1 MVRLKNLKKNN
12 TIIESDI
19 IPEDSVNS
27 GHIIVDLKLGTTIDY
42 SLPEGYE
49 WCMNHVNHAK
59 NNLIKLA
66 QEEHLPEQYLVM
78 WY

>member
-1 MVRLKNLKKNN
+1 MVKLKNLKKNN
-12 TIIESDI
+12 ATIESDI
-19 IPEDSVNS
+19 IPEDSDNS
-27 GHIIVDLKLGTTIDY
+27 GHIVVDLDQGITIDY

-59 NNLIKLA
+59 NKLIELA
-66 QEEHLPEQYLVM
+66 KEEHLSEQYLVM